1 MLRGRLGTLNPALI
15 YRLVPV
21 IPLLVVGIALGMAG
35 SSLIEKRSLEGAQR
49 EASAIART
57 VMAPNLSAR
66 DLRRGTSGADRRR
79 VRRALRPLV
88 AAKDLLGVRVW
99 NRRKQVVY
107 VDRRV
112 RGAEPSTG
120 PLASAL
126 RGEPSSK
133 VLERPKAVDAY
144 VPLEGRSGK
153 RSLGAVEVYLPH
165 GPVAAAAASDSRKL
179 YLALIAGLALLYVAL
194 LRMVS
199 GASARL
205 RRQAAEQEHQALHD
219 PLTGLPNR
227 TLFRKLAEDALA
239 ARPRDGMV
247 AVILMDF
254 DRFKE
259 INDTL
264 GHFNGDLVIKRA
276 AKRLAALVRDCD
288 AFARLGGDEF
298 AMLLPGLSTRE
309 SVTPVVT
316 RVREALKEPFVA
328 AGLALEVE
336 ASIGIAVCPD
346 NGMEVNDLLRAADV
360 AMYAAKRAHTGY
372 EFYAPDQHHYSPSQL
387 GLVAQL
393 RRAMERNE
401 LVLHYQP
408 KAALD
413 TGAVAGVEALVRW
426 NHPHQGLL
434 FPDAFIP
441 VAEHTSLIRPLT
453 LHLLERAISEIRN
466 WETGQDVTL
475 AVNLSTQML
484 LDLELPGE
492 IARMLSHLGAN
503 TQMLEVE
510 VTESSIMYDPRR
522 AKVVLERLHDRGIR
536 IAIDDFGTGYS
547 SLVSLK
553 QLPVSTIKIDKSFVM
568 GMDKDEDDAAIVK
581 STVQLAHSL
590 GLQSVAEGMETAD
603 NWSRLAAFG
612 CDYGQ
617 GYYLSKPLAG
627 GRFIQWLSAYR
638 EIIANRRQRSD
649 DGVSKVTPLRP
660 AASRPR

>member
-1 MLRGRLGTLNPALI
+1 MLRGRLGTPNPALI
-15 YRLVPV
+15 YRLLPLV
-21 IPLLVVGIALGMAG
+21 PLLVVGVALAWAG
-35 SSLIEKRSLEGAQR
+35 GSLIEKRAMEGAQR

-57 VMAPNLSAR
+57 VIEPNVSR
-66 DLRRGTSGADRRR
+66 HDLRSGTSRAGRRR
-79 VRRALRPLV
+79 VRRALRPLESS
-88 AAKDLLGVRVW
+88 KDLVGVRIW

-107 VDRRV
+107 VDRGV
-112 RGAEPSTG
+112 KGAKPSG
-120 PLASAL
+120 GALGSAL
-126 RGEPSSK
+126 AGEPSSN
-133 VLERPKAVDAY
+133 VSSSPKAVDVY
-144 VPLEGRSGK
+144 VPLEGRSGG
-153 RSLGAVEVYLPH
+153 RALGAVEVYLPH

-179 YLALIAGLALLYVAL
+179 YIALFAGLALLYAAL
-194 LRMVS
+194 FRMVA

-227 TLFRKLAEDALA
+227 SLFRKLAEKALA
-239 ARPRDGMV
+239 SRPRDGLV

-276 AKRLAALVRDCD
+276 AKRLSSLVRDQD
-288 AFARLGGDEF
+288 AFARLRGDEF
-298 AMLLPGLSTRE
+298 AMLLPGLATRE
-309 SVTPVVT
+309 SVVPVVN

-336 ASIGIAVCPD
+336 ASIGIAICPD
-346 NGMEVNDLLRAADV
+346 NGMEVNDLLHAADV

-372 EFYAPDQHHYSPSQL
+372 EFYTPDQHHYSPTQL

-393 RRAMERNE
+393 RRAMEREE

-413 TGAVAGVEALVRW
+413 TGVVCGVEALVRW

-434 FPDAFIP
+434 YPDAFIP

-453 LHLLERAISEIRN
+453 LHLLERAIGEI
-466 WETGQDVTL
+466 GQWKTDEDVTV
-475 AVNLSTQML
+475 AINLSTQML
-484 LDLELPGE
+484 LDLELPSE
-492 IARMLSHLGAN
+492 IARTLSRLGAS
-503 TQMLEVE
+503 TDMLEVE

-522 AKVVLERLHDRGIR
+522 AKAVLERLHDRGIK

-568 GMDKDEDDAAIVK
+568 GMDKGDEDDAAIVR

-590 GLQSVAEGMETAD
+590 GLRSVAEGMESAD
-603 NWSRLAAFG
+603 SWSKLAAFG

-617 GYYLSKPLAG
+617 GFYLSKPMESA
-627 GRFIQWLSAYR
+627 RFTQWLSAYG
-638 EIIANRRQRSD
+638 EMIASRMQAAQTS
-649 DGVSKVTPLRP
+649 SKVTPLRT
-660 AASRPR
+660 AAARPR